1 MASDVL
7 ISYLPNEILEHILE
21 SEVLTPKDLCNFGS
35 TSSKFRS
42 LVNTS
47 NKLWKTKFQQWWP
60 NLQEVPDRQKVD
72 SWQYEYKCR
81 LEFGRKLRILV
92 SQMSRR
98 FHKKEEI
105 SNSELSDF
113 GKMMQEHKY
122 GYAYM
127 VDELMSIAND
137 DDVFS
142 NLTEKY
148 YTEKVIRYVRQLHL
162 KEEWQ
167 EFLALDLEDQLL
179 EKGAVLVAQWCQ
191 PMVEV
196 SYNGIASQLDDI
208 GNQVKAQLFTDF
220 PNHPL
225 FRTPQENF
233 VSWRNKNISGNQWKP
248 SDSQKIIS
256 ALCNVLFQ
264 QMGFHGNN
272 EMYYSAENS
281 FINMVLLTRKGIP
294 ITLSIVFESVARR
307 LGVKCEPVSFPAHFL
322 LRWREK
328 YNNDDEYG
336 AELSPYYYI
345 DVFNGGQ
352 FLTKRSCPRYSP
364 DSQCPMRGL
373 SVRPA
378 TPIEVIERMANNLE
392 VAGRQRTQMNGRG
405 ARLRSAL
412 ELLNL
417 VNPSDMNCILH
428 LARFYMLYNM
438 DLADLMAT
446 IVKMQ
451 EELEPR
457 ARDQARHIMQMLQ
470 VYETHHYKDTSCIF
484 PQIEP
489 KLRSEN
495 IAYAVGMIMRH
506 RQYNYRCVIYGWDP
520 LCAASQEWI
529 RQMGVENL
537 PQKSHQPFYN
547 VLVED
552 GSTRYAAQENLEVA
566 SEPLSVNHLDVGRY
580 FEKFSNTCY
589 IPNAEKWMEYPQDA
603 EVRQRYC
610 GYTDVK

>member
-7 ISYLPNEILEHILE
+7 ISYLPNEILEYILE
-21 SEVLTPKDLCNFGS
+21 SDVLMPKDVCNFGS
-35 TSSKFRS
+35 TCSKFRN

-47 NKLWKTKFQQWWP
+47 NKLWKTKFQQCWP
-60 NLQEVPDRQKVD
+60 NLQEVPDRQKVQ
-72 SWQYEYKCR
+72 SWQFEYKSR
-81 LEFGRKLRILV
+81 LEFGRKLRKLV

-127 VDELMSIAND
+127 VDELMSIAYDNE
-137 DDVFS
+137 VFS

-148 YTEKVIRYVRQLHL
+148 YTEKVIRYIRQLHL

-167 EFLALDLEDQLL
+167 DFLTLDLEDQLL

-196 SYNGIASQLDDI
+196 SYNSIASQLDDI
-208 GNQVKAQLFTDF
+208 ATQVKAQLFMDY

-225 FRTPQENF
+225 FRTPEDKF

-256 ALCNVLFQ
+256 AICNVLFQ

-294 ITLSIVFESVARR
+294 ITLSIVFESVSRR

-328 YNNDDEYG
+328 YNNDECG

-446 IVKMQ
+446 I
-451 EELEPR
+451 ELEPR

-470 VYETHHYKDTSCIF
+470 VYETHHYKDTSCSF

-489 KLRSEN
+489 KVRSEN

-506 RQYNYRCVIYGWDP
+506 RQYNYRCVIYGWDS

-552 GSTRYAAQENLEVA
+552 GSIRYAAQENLEVA
-566 SEPLSVNHLDVGRY
+566 SEPVAVTHLDVGRY
-580 FEKFSNTCY
+580 FEQFCSTY
-589 IPNAEKWMEYPQDA
+589 YVPNAEKRMEYPQDA
-603 EVRQRYC
+603 EVRQRFC